1 MSDLQE
7 WELEDIL
14 DWSFR
19 AQLGVVV
26 GVMLLIQV
34 IGSIWVQHAHYQ
46 QWSALKLRQQSL
58 EHTVRVKGARLSALA
73 QQQAVNQ
80 QAQQRYRQLFDLL
93 SQPVE
98 LATIV
103 ADIHSHG
110 QRLALSFTHLEW
122 GDRQTSEGMTR
133 VPVNI
138 RLSGAYHAIGQF
150 SEALAHLPYV
160 ISVEQV
166 SWQRLAPDSD
176 LVELQLQAFTY
187 QAPNYQGPIYRGP
200 SYQGQQEADDAN

>member
-1 MSDLQE
+1 MPDLRE

-26 GVMLLIQV
+26 GVMLIVQV
-34 IGSIWVQHAHYQ
+34 IGSIWVQYAHYQ

-58 EHTVRVKGARLSALA
+58 EHTLSVKGARVSALA
-73 QQQAVNQ
+73 RQQAVNQ

-110 QRLALSFTHLEW
+110 QRFALSFTHLEW
-122 GDRQTSEGMTR
+122 GDKQAIEGMTR

-138 RLSGAYHAIGQF
+138 HLSGAYHAIGQF

-160 ISVEQV
+160 ISIEQV
-166 SWQRLAPDSD
+166 SWQRLTSDSD

-187 QAPNYQGPIYRGP
+187 QKLTYQE
-200 SYQGQQEADDAN
+200 QQEVNDAN